1 MYLSMFAIYFY
12 MGVEYITLFFLFFEK
27 SRLEML
33 VLHCICP
40 AETDRDRQS
49 TNKDRRIYSI
59 TGQDLLSQREGSS
72 CLKNRSSGFL

>member
-1 MYLSMFAIYFY
+1 MFAIYFY
-12 MGVEYITLFFLFFEK
+12 MGVEYITLYFLFFEK

-49 TNKDRRIYSI
+49 TNKDGRI
-59 TGQDLLSQREGSS
+59 
-72 CLKNRSSGFL
+72 